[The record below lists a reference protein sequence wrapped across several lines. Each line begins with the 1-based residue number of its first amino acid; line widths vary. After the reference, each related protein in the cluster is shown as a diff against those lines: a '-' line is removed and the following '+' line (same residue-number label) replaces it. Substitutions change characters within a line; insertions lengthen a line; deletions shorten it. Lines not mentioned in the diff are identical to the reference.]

1 MFQNL
6 PSATRRGIVRV
17 FVSVL
22 FFSPFFFPFFLP
34 SKLFNVSVWH
44 RKREG
49 EEEGGG
55 IKEIAAEISRN
66 RGTRKKHRGVKRKKK
81 KKKERKEKRINEIPR
96 RDVSLFPRSSSASSG
111 VARVENGV
119 KELGGSVGA
128 RFNTR
133 ALKCPRKTRALEC
146 VCCRCP
152 PTGG

>member
-1 MFQNL
+1 M
-6 PSATRRGIVRV
+6 RREEES
-17 FVSVL
+17 FASSFL
-22 FFSPFFFPFFLP
+22 FFSFFLFFFLSFYLRNYLTFP
-34 SKLFNVSVWH
+34 SGIGKERGR
-44 RKREG
+44 RK
-49 EEEGGG
+49 GGG

-111 VARVENGV
+111 VARVEIENGV
-119 KELGGSVGA
+119 KELGGSDGA

-133 ALKCPRKTRALEC
+133 ALKCPRKIRALEC